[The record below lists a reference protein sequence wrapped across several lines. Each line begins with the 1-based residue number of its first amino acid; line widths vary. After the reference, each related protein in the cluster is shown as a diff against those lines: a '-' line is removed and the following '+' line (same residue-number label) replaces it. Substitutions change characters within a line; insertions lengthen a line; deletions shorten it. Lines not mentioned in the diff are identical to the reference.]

1 MRNKTELL
9 NYSQLCKKFNEQ
21 PKPRGARRMTQFKR
35 WKKDWSITKLNG
47 RNIYEVKRLSIQ
59 NVSSSNTKLLSEMI
73 LDYLSSHEYLEC
85 STSEK
90 CLEFGLVNDNFLQ
103 LTDNRIEEIA
113 YQLQVNARQ
122 LKDFKREITT
132 INKECL
138 SRACKKIHI
147 NKKKIFIAEYVD
159 DITMSN
165 RVKQLSDIEVEE
177 YETLRNDLT
186 FQKTN
191 GKINNFYFVK
201 SEKQKSE
208 IQSETNRYFGLKY
221 CMEYERWWLDNQ
233 DKKSIINIEYYNE
246 NREIANNNSCNKL
259 RISHRG
265 KLKNI
270 DSYHIQIMID
280 TFIKLNAERI

>member
-1 MRNKTELL
+1 MKNKTELL

-21 PKPRGARRMTQFKR
+21 PKPKGNRRMTQFKR
-35 WKKDWSITKLNG
+35 WKKDWSIRKLNG
-47 RNIYEVKRLSIQ
+47 KNIYEVKRLNIQ
-59 NVSSSNTKLLSEMI
+59 NVSLSNTRLLSEMI

-147 NKKKIFIAEYVD
+147 NKKKIFIVEYTD
-159 DITMSN
+159 DIVTAN
-165 RVKQLSDIEVEE
+165 KIRQLSDIEIEE
-177 YETLRNDLT
+177 YEALRNNLT

-208 IQSETNRYFGLKY
+208 IQSETNQYFGLKY

-233 DKKSIINIEYYNE
+233 DKKSIIDIEYYNE
-246 NREIANNNSCNKL
+246 NREIANNNSCNKIK
-259 RISHRG
+259 ISRRG